1 MTMIKKTAGV
11 LLAILLPLT
20 AVAQDAPALKS
31 QYEVNR
37 QVVETERQAIV
48 AANLPLT
55 EAEAD
60 AFWPVYR
67 EYRNAVAGLDEQG
80 FSVVMSYA
88 KLYNA
93 GTLTDMDGTSLMDD
107 AIAIEAKRVEERT
120 KAWKKVQKV
129 LPGVKAARYMQIEN
143 KLDAIRRFELA
154 REIPLIEPAAN

>member
-1 MTMIKKTAGV
+1 MIKKTASV
-11 LLAILLPLT
+11 LLAMLLPFAAL
-20 AVAQDAPALKS
+20 AQDAPAVKS

-67 EYRNAVAGLDEQG
+67 EYRNAVAGLDEKA
-80 FSVVMSYA
+80 FSIVMSYA

-93 GTLTDMDGTSLMDD
+93 GTLKDMDGISLMND
-107 AIAIEAKRVEERT
+107 ALEVDNKRLDERN
-120 KAWKKVQKV
+120 KAWAKVQKV
-129 LPGVKAARYMQIEN
+129 LPGAKAARYMQIES
-143 KLDAIRRFELA
+143 KLDAIRRFEFA
-154 REIPLIEPAAN
+154 REIPLIEPSAN